1 MIDLVFLGFDFIQV
15 AESVYGNFI
24 CDLGEVVTDQIYDC
38 VVFVD
43 LLRISLQFLFC
54 IGQFCINGAFHGVGM
69 NYVVFDFDEAL
80 GGVDHELIMVEQFVG
95 SSGPVK
101 DFF

>member
-1 MIDLVFLGFDFIQV
+1 MINLVFLGFDFIQV

-24 CDLGEVVTDQIYDC
+24 CDSGEVVTDQIHDC

-54 IGQFCINGAFHGVGM
+54 IGSIRQGDVCLNH
-69 NYVVFDFDEAL
+69 YHYQL
-80 GGVDHELIMVEQFVG
+80 
-95 SSGPVK
+95 
-101 DFF
+101 